1 MPINSFE
8 NYPMSWTPDRQQLVT
23 PIYRSIATLLEYDII
38 NGFLAPDTK
47 LPPQRELADYLDV
60 NLSTITRAF
69 KICEVKGLIYAV
81 TGRGTFVT
89 PNIRNAIFLEEHVER
104 KQYIEMGIIQP
115 LDHCNDQVAE
125 IVKEVASKD
134 YLTTLLDYR
143 HPLGIPYH
151 QTAARTWMR
160 QFGMEADAKDI
171 MIVSGA
177 QNALALTLMSQ
188 FHPGDKIAVDV
199 HTYPNFIELANL
211 LNIQLVPIDGDINGM
226 LPENLDKS
234 CSTNHIKGIYLVPS
248 CHNPTAIVMDLERR
262 RNLAKI
268 INQHQMILIE
278 DDIYAFL
285 APAGF
290 LPISHFVPDHFVY
303 ILSTSK
309 SLSSGMRVAY
319 MTCSEALKEKM
330 HYGVFNV
337 NIKTSSL
344 SAEIITEM
352 IHSGIAE
359 EIIRQKRK
367 VALERNKLYQTYF
380 HQYTQ
385 AENPLSFYRWLPLSH
400 QYQLKELESNAMEYG
415 IHIYH
420 SARFLTKKDNGEQFL
435 RVSLS
440 SSIDQQE
447 LNVGLQRLQRLL
459 SDIEPENQFIN
470 KSNCKKK
477 C

>member
-1 MPINSFE
+1 MPVNSFE
-8 NYPMSWTPDRQQLVT
+8 NYPMSWTPVRKKLSS
-23 PIYRSIATLLEYDII
+23 PIYRSIASLLEYDII
-38 NGFLAPDTK
+38 NGFLAPNTK

-89 PNIRNAIFLEEHVER
+89 PHVRNAIFLEEHVER
-104 KQYIEMGIIQP
+104 NQYIEMGIIQP

-125 IVKEVASKD
+125 MVKQVASKD

-151 QTAARTWMR
+151 QTAARTWMH
-160 QFGMEADAKDI
+160 QFGMEAEAKNI

-177 QNALALTLMSQ
+177 QNALALTLMSL
-188 FHPGDKIAVDV
+188 FHPGDKIAVDI

-211 LNIQLVPIDGDINGM
+211 LNIQLVPIDGDTSGM
-226 LPENLDKS
+226 LPESLEKS
-234 CSTNHIKGIYLVPS
+234 CNTNHIKGIYLIPS
-248 CHNPTAIVMDLERR
+248 CHNPTAIVMDMERR
-262 RNLAKI
+262 QNLAKI
-268 INQHQMILIE
+268 INQHGIILIE
-278 DDIYAFL
+278 DDIYSFL
-285 APAGF
+285 SPSGF
-290 LPISHFVPDHFVY
+290 LPVSHFVPDHFVY

-309 SLSSGMRVAY
+309 SLSSGLRVAY
-319 MTCSEALKEKM
+319 MTCTELLKEKM

-344 SAEIITEM
+344 NAEIITEM

-359 EIIRQKRK
+359 EIIRQKRAI
-367 VALERNKLYQTYF
+367 ALERSKLYQSYF

-385 AENPLSFYRWLPLSH
+385 TENPLSFYRWLPLSH
-400 QYQLKELESNAMEYG
+400 HYQLKELENKAMDYG

-420 SARFLTKKDNGEQFL
+420 SARFLTRKDNGDQFL

-440 SSIDQQE
+440 SSLDQLE
-447 LNVGLQRLQRLL
+447 LVIGLQRLQRLL
-459 SDIEPENQFIN
+459 SNIEPENQFI
-470 KSNCKKK
+470 KMSNSINR
-477 C
+477 